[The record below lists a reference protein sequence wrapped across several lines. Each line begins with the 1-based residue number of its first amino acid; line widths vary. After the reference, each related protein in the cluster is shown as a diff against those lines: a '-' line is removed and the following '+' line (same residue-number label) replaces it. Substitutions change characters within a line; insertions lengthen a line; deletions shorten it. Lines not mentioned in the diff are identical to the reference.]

1 MRICFVCMGNIC
13 RSPTA
18 EGVMAKLLADSG
30 LADRVTIDS
39 AGTGAWHAGELPDPR
54 TRAAAERRGLELGH
68 RARQFT
74 RHDLDQFDLVI
85 AMDRDNLRHLTLLAG
100 KRDHP
105 AVRMLRSFDPTAPA
119 GAEVPDP
126 YAGGEDGFEKVLDQ
140 CERACEGLLAHVRER
155 LTA

>member
-18 EGVMAKLLADSG
+18 EGVMSKLLADSG

-39 AGTGAWHAGELPDPR
+39 AGTGAWHVGELADPR
-54 TRAAAERRGLELGH
+54 ARQAAKKRGMDLTH

-85 AMDRDNLRHLTLLAG
+85 AMDNENLRHLTLLAG
-100 KRDHP
+100 KRDRP
-105 AVRMLRSFDPTAPA
+105 DVRLLRSFDAQAPA
-119 GAEVPDP
+119 GADVPDP
-126 YAGGEDGFEKVLDQ
+126 YYLAGDAGFEKVLDQ
-140 CERACEGLLAHVRER
+140 CERACTGLLAHVRER
-155 LTA
+155 L